1 MNKLQ
6 NYFIKANIY
15 SKKGTTTFMDY
26 QQFLDKIIKSDGT
39 IRSAIIFDEYGQI
52 KDKAQRSDTELHLN
66 EYDTEK
72 LLRESASSWH
82 YRKELSYKLGKGLY
96 VLAEYENVKR
106 ITIPVD
112 NKYLLLVTAEN
123 QNDKPK
129 LVKNIQHVLE
139 KEKS

>member
-1 MNKLQ
+1 
-6 NYFIKANIY
+6 
-15 SKKGTTTFMDY
+15 MDY

-82 YRKELSYKLGKGLY
+82 YRNELSSKLGKGLY
-96 VLAEYENVKR
+96 ALAEYENLKR
-106 ITIPVD
+106 ITIPID
-112 NKYLLLVTAEN
+112 NHHLLLVTADN
-123 QNDKPK
+123 QDDPPK
-129 LVKNIQHVLE
+129 IVKYIQNVLE
-139 KEKS
+139 KENRYETN